1 MGREMRWWG
10 WGEDADAGAASPRN
24 RASAPSPRALA
35 WLEGE
40 LGPLE
45 APRGPVALE
54 NVSLDASRLP
64 APLRSRFG
72 EILRDDRLARVLHT
86 RGKSYPDLVRQ
97 RAGDCAGAP
106 DAVLA
111 PRDHDQV
118 RAVLA
123 ACADAGVA
131 VVPFG
136 GGTSVVGGLE
146 PLRGGFDA
154 LVSLDLGALDAL
166 EMLDERSQLAVV
178 GGGTRAVELE
188 ARLAERGFT
197 LGHYPQSYEYVS
209 IGGCVATR
217 SAGQASTGYGRIDEL
232 VVGARLAAPAG
243 DLDLRAQPASAAG
256 PELRRLVI
264 GSEGI
269 LGAITRV
276 ALRVRPVP
284 ELTRYEG
291 WMFPSYGAGA
301 EVLRRFEQG
310 GFAPD
315 VARLSDETETRMG
328 FGMAGFGGLRAGALK
343 AYLRAR
349 GVAEGALAIVGWAG
363 GEDIVRLRRETAG
376 EALRDGG
383 GVALG
388 PPAGRAWVR
397 SRFQGPYLRDEL
409 MDRGVFVETLETA
422 TTWSQLFTLYRA
434 VGDALREHAPL
445 VACHISHLYPTGASL
460 YFTFMARARRGS
472 ELDQWAEIKAA
483 ASAAIVACGATIT
496 HHHAVGRDHATYLGA
511 EIGDVGVAA
520 LRALKCELD
529 PAGVMNPGKLLPDA

>member
-10 WGEDADAGAASPRN
+10 WGDGAHAGGASPQ
-24 RASAPSPRALA
+24 ALA

-40 LGPLE
+40 LGALD
-45 APRGPVALE
+45 APRGAVALE
-54 NVSLDASRLP
+54 DVRLQAPRLP
-64 APLRSRFG
+64 DAVRARFG
-72 EILRDDRLARVLHT
+72 DILRDDRSARVLHA

-97 RAGDCAGAP
+97 RAGDCDGAP
-106 DAVLA
+106 DAVLT
-111 PRDHDQV
+111 PRDHDEV
-118 RAVLA
+118 RAVLD
-123 ACADAGVA
+123 ACARAGVA

-146 PLRGGFDA
+146 PLREGFDA

-166 EMLDERSQLAVV
+166 ETLDERSQLAVV
-178 GGGTRAVELE
+178 GGGLRAVELE
-188 ARLAERGFT
+188 AQLAEHGYT

-232 VVGARLAAPAG
+232 VVGARLAAPSG
-243 DLDLRAQPASAAG
+243 DLDLPAQPASAAG

-264 GSEGI
+264 GSEGV

-291 WMFPSYGAGA
+291 WMFPSFGAGA
-301 EVLRRFEQG
+301 EVLRRFEQA

-315 VARLSDETETRMG
+315 VARLSDEAETRMG
-328 FGMAGFGGLRAGALK
+328 LGLAGFGGLRAGALR

-349 GVAEGALAIVGWAG
+349 GVAAGALAIVGWAG
-363 GEDIVRLRRETAG
+363 PADVVRARRAAAV

-397 SRFQGPYLRDEL
+397 SRFNGPYLRDDL
-409 MDRGVFVETLETA
+409 MDRGVLLDTLETA
-422 TTWSQLFTLYRA
+422 TTWAQLFTLYRA
-434 VGDALREHAPL
+434 VGDALREHAPI

-460 YFTFMARARRGS
+460 YFTFMARSRRDE
-472 ELDQWAEIKAA
+472 ELEQWAAAKAA
-483 ASAAIVACGATIT
+483 ACAAIVAAGGTIT
-496 HHHAVGRDHATYLGA
+496 HHHAVGYDHAAYMEA
-511 EIGDVGVAA
+511 EIGATGVAA
-520 LRALKCELD
+520 LRALKRELD
-529 PAGVMNPGKLLPDA
+529 PAGVMNPGKLLPAA